1 MKKLRKRYSDKALD
15 MDAEVDEYGNNNK
28 TIHTKSMDDESSSE
42 IEITN
47 SDQTSDESSFDSEAS
62 RINFWRDINTGDEE
76 YKNAVIVSKN

>member
-15 MDAEVDEYGNNNK
+15 MDAEVDEYGNKNK

-47 SDQTSDESSFDSEAS
+47 SDQTSEESSFDSEAS